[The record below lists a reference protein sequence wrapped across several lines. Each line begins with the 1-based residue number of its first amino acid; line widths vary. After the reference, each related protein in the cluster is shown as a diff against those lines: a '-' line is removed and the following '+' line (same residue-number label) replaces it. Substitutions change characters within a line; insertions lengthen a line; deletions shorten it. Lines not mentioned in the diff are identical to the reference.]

1 MTTHAEEFAVEV
13 SNLRKRYGDVTA
25 VDGVDLAIRKGEVF
39 GILGPNGA
47 GKSTTVEIL
56 QGNRSRDAGEVSV
69 LGADPASA
77 TRAWRSRVGIVWQDE
92 SAPAEL
98 TVRETVRHFARYY
111 PSPRNPE
118 EVIALV
124 GLGEKADSRIK
135 ALSGGQRRRLDVAL
149 GVIGGPE
156 LLLLDEPTTGFDPA
170 ARRQF
175 WELIRRLAD
184 EGTTIVLTT
193 HYLEEAE
200 TLAHRLAVIARGRV
214 VAEGEPAALRERYGT
229 EATVEWT
236 EADGTPRS
244 ERTATPTRTVA
255 ELMTRFDGEIPGL
268 KVGRP
273 SLEDVYLRLT
283 GQTDGAR
290 TDEVEEGRR

>member
-1 MTTHAEEFAVEV
+1 MSAYGHELAVDV
-13 SNLRKRYGDVTA
+13 RGLRKRYGDVRA
-25 VDGVDLAIRKGEVF
+25 VDGVDLRIEQGEVF

-56 QGNRSRDAGEVSV
+56 QGNRARDGGDVTV
-69 LGADPASA
+69 LGADPGTAG
-77 TRAWRSRVGIVWQDE
+77 RAWRSRVGIVWQDE

-98 TVRETVRHFARYY
+98 TVAETVRHFARYY
-111 PSPRNPE
+111 PRPRDPD

-124 GLGEKADSRIK
+124 GLEEKATSRIK

-175 WELIRRLAD
+175 WALIRTLAD

-200 TLAHRLAVIARGRV
+200 ALAHRLAVIAEGRV
-214 VAEGEPAALRERYGT
+214 VARGEPSELRKRYGT

-236 EADGTPRS
+236 AADGTPCE

-255 ELMTRFDGEIPGL
+255 GLLGAFDGEVPDLRIR
-268 KVGRP
+268 RP
-273 SLEDVYLRLT
+273 TLEDVYLRLT
-283 GQTDGAR
+283 GQEDGR
-290 TDEVEEGRR
+290 

>member
-236 EADGTPRS
+236 EANGTPRS

>member
-1 MTTHAEEFAVEV
+1 MGEEHAVKV
-13 SNLRKRYGDVTA
+13 SGLRKRYGGVRA
-25 VDGVDLAIRKGEVF
+25 VDGVDLAIRRGEVF

-56 QGNRSRDAGEVSV
+56 QGHRSRDAGEVSV

-77 TRAWRSRVGIVWQDE
+77 DRHWRSRVGVVWQDE

-111 PSPRNPE
+111 PRPRDPE
-118 EVIALV
+118 QVIALV
-124 GLGEKADSRIK
+124 GLEKKAGSRIK

-175 WELIRRLAD
+175 WELVRLLAD

-200 TLAHRLAVIARGRV
+200 ELSDRLAVIAAGRV
-214 VAEGEPAALRERYGT
+214 VAEDEPARLRELHGSG
-229 EATVEWT
+229 ATVSWT
-236 EADGTPRS
+236 ERDGTPRTV
-244 ERTATPTRTVA
+244 ETATPTRTVA
-255 ELMTRFDGEIPGL
+255 ELLHRFDGEVPGL
-268 KVGRP
+268 TVTRP
-273 SLEDVYLRLT
+273 TLEDVYLALT
-283 GQTDGAR
+283 GQEATS
-290 TDEVEEGRR
+290 

>member
-1 MTTHAEEFAVEV
+1 MTV
-13 SNLRKRYGDVTA
+13 SELTVDVRGLRKRYGDVTA
-25 VDGVDLAIRKGEVF
+25 VDGMDLAIRKGEVL
-39 GILGPNGA
+39 GLLGPNGA
-47 GKSTTVEIL
+47 GKSTTVEII
-56 QGNRSRDAGEVSV
+56 QGHRSRDAGEVTV

-111 PSPRNPE
+111 PRPRDPE

-124 GLGEKADSRIK
+124 GLEAKAGSRIK

-170 ARRQF
+170 ARRRF
-175 WELIRRLAD
+175 WALIRTLAQ
-184 EGTTIVLTT
+184 EGTTILLTT

-200 TLAHRLAVIARGRV
+200 ALADRLAVVARGRI
-214 VAEGEPAALRERYGT
+214 VAEGTSHELRERH
-229 EATVEWT
+229 ATGVTVGWT
-236 EADGTPRS
+236 DPDGTPRA
-244 ERTATPTRTVA
+244 EHTGTPTRTVA
-255 ELMTRFDGEIPGL
+255 GLMRRFDGEIPGL
-268 KVGRP
+268 RVSRP
-273 SLEDVYLRLT
+273 TLEDVYLRLT
-283 GQTDGAR
+283 GQEDAR
-290 TDEVEEGRR
+290 